1 MIVTVSELMK
11 EHEAIER
18 ELIEL
23 DTIIHSSVVNYPNL
37 LHVLK
42 RLKAILDP
50 HEEKEELFFNA
61 LHKKGFTIPVKKIT
75 FEHGKL
81 RRDLG
86 MLLKVLHSGN
96 DGEMHTVLFKYGK
109 DLTENIR
116 KHMADEDW
124 ILYALPKR
132 S

>member
-1 MIVTVSELMK
+1 MIIRVSELVK

-23 DTIIHSSVVNYPNL
+23 DTIIHSSIINYPNL
-37 LHVLK
+37 IHVLK
-42 RLKAILDP
+42 RLKALWDP

-61 LHKKGFTIPVKKIT
+61 LFKKGFTIPMKKIT

-81 RRDLG
+81 RRDLE

-96 DGEMHTVLFKYGK
+96 EDEIHTVLFKYGK
-109 DLTENIR
+109 DMTENIR

-124 ILYALPKR
+124 ILYALPKHF
-132 S
+132 

>member
-1 MIVTVSELMK
+1 MIVTVSELVK

-18 ELIEL
+18 ELFEL
-23 DTIIHSSVVNYPNL
+23 DTVIHSSIINYPNL
-37 LHVLK
+37 SHVLK
-42 RLKAILDP
+42 RLKTIWDS

-61 LHKKGFTIPVKKIT
+61 LHEKGFTIPVKKIT

-81 RRDLG
+81 ERDLD
-86 MLLKVLHSGN
+86 MLLRVLHSGN
-96 DGEMHTVLFKYGK
+96 EDEMHTVLFKYGK
-109 DLTENIR
+109 DLAENIR

-124 ILYALPKR
+124 IFYALPKH